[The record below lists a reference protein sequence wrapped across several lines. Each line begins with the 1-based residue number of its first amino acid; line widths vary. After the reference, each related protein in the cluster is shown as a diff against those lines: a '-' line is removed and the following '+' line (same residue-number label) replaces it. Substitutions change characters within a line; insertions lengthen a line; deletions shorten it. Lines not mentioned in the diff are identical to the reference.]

1 MQWNLRKI
9 FNNQRLNNPWYYHRL
24 MQRVFKIKNRKIE
37 IFSTSQEG
45 SNSDSVDGF
54 WIIKKTYQ
62 ARKTFIIVW
71 DSVPKNDLR
80 VLQKHEIK
88 KRLVTYVTESL
99 VWCNTTWSRFGPV
112 SWHADGLMEE
122 RGESQPCY

>member
-1 MQWNLRKI
+1 MQC
-9 FNNQRLNNPWYYHRL
+9 
-24 MQRVFKIKNRKIE
+24 VFKIKNIKIE

-80 VLQKHEIK
+80 VLQKYEIK
-88 KRLVTYVTESL
+88 FYIT
-99 VWCNTTWSRFGPV
+99 F
-112 SWHADGLMEE
+112 
-122 RGESQPCY
+122 RGWKLWKDPLCGAWWNEC